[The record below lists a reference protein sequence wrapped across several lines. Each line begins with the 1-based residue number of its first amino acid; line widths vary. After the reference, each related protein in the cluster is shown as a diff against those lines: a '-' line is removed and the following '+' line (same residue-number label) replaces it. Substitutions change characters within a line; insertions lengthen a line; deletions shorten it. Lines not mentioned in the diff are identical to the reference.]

1 MTSDPR
7 TWMWAEA
14 MEMLDRAERLQ
25 RRFFQPARPAL
36 RPTWEP
42 PLDIYETDDAYWLV
56 IALPGVRP
64 DDIEIAIDGGFLT
77 VVGERPIPLRSAR
90 IHRLEIPHGRFE
102 RRIELPPGRLEV
114 GRRELVD
121 GCLLVSLRKL

>member
-77 VVGERPIPLRSAR
+77 VVGERPIRCVAPAFTAWRSHTGASSGASSCR
-90 IHRLEIPHGRFE
+90 
-102 RRIELPPGRLEV
+102 PGAWR
-114 GRRELVD
+114 
-121 GCLLVSLRKL
+121 